1 MAPETRQGSFC
12 LGSAGTGGSGP
23 TLRSALKW
31 ILRLLQ
37 NEADLSMRAQGLI
50 VEDRSAF
57 ADLQF
62 LAETGELIVIAADV
76 SIHRLVAHPVNCEVG
91 SHQDTV
97 ALGPGNANVGYYPTR
112 AGMWIF
118 RPCGLAEKLLH
129 ARSDA

>member
-1 MAPETRQGSFC
+1 MAPETRVDSFW
-12 LGSAGTGGSGP
+12 LGSTGDSGP
-23 TLRSALKW
+23 AFNSGDSGYCC
-31 ILRLLQ
+31 LQ
-37 NEADLSMRAQGLI
+37 NEADLSVRAESLV

-57 ADLQF
+57 TDLQF
-62 LAETGELIVIAADV
+62 LAETSELIIIPADV

-97 ALGPGNANVGYYPTR
+97 ALGPGNANVGYYPAR

-118 RPCGLAEKLLH
+118 RPCGLAEKLLD